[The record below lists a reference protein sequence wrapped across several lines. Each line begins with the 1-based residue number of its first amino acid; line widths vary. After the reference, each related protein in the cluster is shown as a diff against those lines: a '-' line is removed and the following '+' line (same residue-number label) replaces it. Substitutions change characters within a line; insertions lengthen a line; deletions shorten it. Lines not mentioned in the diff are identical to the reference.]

1 MAHLGKC
8 AFLFCASICT
18 HMMGECEAAGVMFC
32 YLFSFDVQVVLDE
45 SAFTRL
51 RTEFL
56 ISGTQ
61 SPRDDLG
68 SVSVDNFWHILLY
81 THCTFTLRLY
91 LSTHVCIG
99 TCTYCVSNQGQGT

>member
-32 YLFSFDVQVVLDE
+32 YLFSFDVQVVSNE

-51 RTEFL
+51 RTEFF
-56 ISGTQ
+56 
-61 SPRDDLG
+61 DLW
-68 SVSVDNFWHILLY
+68 NEI
-81 THCTFTLRLY
+81 T
-91 LSTHVCIG
+91 
-99 TCTYCVSNQGQGT
+99 

>member
-8 AFLFCASICT
+8 FFFFFSLFCDSICT
-18 HMMGECEAAGVMFC
+18 HMMGECEPAGVMFC
-32 YLFSFDVQVVLDE
+32 YLFSFDVQVVSNE

-51 RTEFL
+51 RTVFL

-68 SVSVDNFWHILLY
+68 SV
-81 THCTFTLRLY
+81 
-91 LSTHVCIG
+91 
-99 TCTYCVSNQGQGT
+99 

>member
-1 MAHLGKC
+1 MEVHLEEVLDFKRRKSVSRMIEGDDGPFRGS
-8 AFLFCASICT
+8 AFFSFCVSICT
-18 HMMGECEAAGVMFC
+18 HMMGECEAAGVTFC

-68 SVSVDNFWHILLY
+68 SV
-81 THCTFTLRLY
+81 
-91 LSTHVCIG
+91 
-99 TCTYCVSNQGQGT
+99 